1 MLPTS
6 ETPITCTE
14 LDFVERCHNSGGL
27 SEQQTARV
35 VASLRI
41 LLERQRELI
50 KQDEASYHQGAAWMR
65 TRAAEELERLAA
77 RYETEAQLCDLPKGE
92 ELRRF
97 TAEVLRALAAH
108 VRELEP

>member
-6 ETPITCTE
+6 DTPITCTE

-65 TRAAEELERLAA
+65 TRAAEELERWADGWKA
-77 RYETEAQLCDLPKGE
+77 EPQSFDWMRDES
-92 ELRRF
+92 LRRF
-97 TAEVLRALAAH
+97 MAEMLYKAAAQ